1 MRKLLKAYKTE
12 IAPSKE
18 QIAQIHNT
26 IGACRYVYNLYI
38 NKNKELYESSS
49 KFLSGY
55 EFSKWLNNEHATQ
68 EEFKWIKEV
77 SSKAIKQSIMNGDT
91 AFKRFFKKTASFPKY
106 KKRSDY
112 GSFYLIGTI
121 HVKRHLIQLPTL
133 GKVRLKEKGYIPFT
147 NVKSATVS
155 READRYY
162 VSVLV
167 EEERLPKDYT
177 EQTEGIGI
185 DLGIKEFLFSSD
197 GESVANMARSNKIQK
212 LEKSLKRQQRKL
224 ARKTKGSENFKKQKL
239 IIQRLHRRIKNIKD
253 ELKRKTV
260 LSIVKKNPQ
269 YVTIENLNIKGMMKN
284 RKLSNAF
291 QQIGMGYFIEWLKVK
306 CVEYDIELRQVSR
319 WYPSSQICSCC
330 GCRKPMPLKERTYKC
345 GNCGLEIDRDLN
357 ASINLKQTKEYTVL
371 V

>member
-12 IAPSKE
+12 IEPSKE
-18 QIAQIHNT
+18 QIAKIHNT
-26 IGACRYVYNLYI
+26 IGTCRYVYNLYI
-38 NKNKELYESSS
+38 QKNKELYETSS
-49 KFLSGY
+49 KFISGY
-55 EFSKWLNNEHATQ
+55 DFSKWLNNEYATQ
-68 EEFKWIKEV
+68 EDFKWIKEV
-77 SSKAIKQSIMNGDT
+77 SSKAIKQSIMNGDM
-91 AFKRFFKKTASFPKY
+91 AFKRFLKKKSGFPNY

-133 GKVRLKEKGYIPFT
+133 GKVKLKEKGYIPFN

-167 EEERLPKDYT
+167 EEERLPKGYA
-177 EQTEGIGI
+177 EQSDGIGI
-185 DLGIKEFLFSSD
+185 DLGLKEFLFSSD
-197 GESVANMARSNKIQK
+197 GESVENMAKSNKIQK

-224 ARKTKGSENFKKQKL
+224 SRKIKGSENFKKQKL
-239 IIQRLHRRIKNIKD
+239 IIQRLHRKIKNIKN
-253 ELKRKTV
+253 EVKRKTV
-260 LSIVKKNPQ
+260 LSIIKKNPQ
-269 YVTIENLNIKGMMKN
+269 YITIENLNIKGMMKN
-284 RKLSNAF
+284 RKLSNSF
-291 QQIGMGYFIEWLKVK
+291 QQIGLGYFTDWLKVK
-306 CVEYDIELRQVSR
+306 CSEYDIELRRVSR

-330 GCRKPMPLKERTYKC
+330 GGRQPMPLSKREYKC

>member
-12 IAPSKE
+12 IAPNKE

-91 AFKRFFKKTASFPKY
+91 AFKRFFKKTSSFPKY

-112 GSFYLIGTI
+112 ESFYLIGTI

-197 GESVANMARSNKIQK
+197 GESVANMAKSNKIQK

-224 ARKTKGSENFKKQKL
+224 SRRVKGSENFKKQKL
-239 IIQRLHRRIKNIKD
+239 IIQRLHRRIKNIKN

-291 QQIGMGYFIEWLKVK
+291 QQIGMGYFTEWLKVK
-306 CVEYDIELRQVSR
+306 CIEYDIELRQVSR

-330 GCRKPMPLKERTYKC
+330 GYRKPMPLKERTYEC
-345 GNCGLEIDRDLN
+345 GNCGLTIDRDLN

>member
-12 IAPSKE
+12 INPNKE
-18 QIAQIHNT
+18 QIAKIHNT

-38 NKNKELYESSS
+38 QKNKELYETSS

-55 EFSKWLNNEHATQ
+55 VFSKWLNNDHSMQ
-68 EEFKWIKEV
+68 EDFKWIKEV

-91 AFKRFFKKTASFPKY
+91 AFKRFFKKTSSFPKY

-133 GKVRLKEKGYIPFT
+133 GKVKLKEKGYIPFN
-147 NVKSATVS
+147 NVKSATVI

-167 EEERLPKDYT
+167 EEEYLSKEYT
-177 EQTEGIGI
+177 EQSDGIGI
-185 DLGIKEFLFSSD
+185 DLGLKEFLFSSD
-197 GESVANMARSNKIQK
+197 GESVANMSKSNKIKK

-224 ARKTKGSENFKKQKL
+224 SRKVKGSENFKKQKL
-239 IIQRLHRRIKNIKD
+239 SIQRLHRRLKNIKN
-253 ELKRKTV
+253 EIKRKTV
-260 LSIVKKNPQ
+260 LSIIKKNPQ
-269 YVTIENLNIKGMMKN
+269 YITIENLNIKGMLKN

-291 QQIGMGYFIEWLKVK
+291 QQIGLGYFTDWLKVK
-306 CVEYDIELRQVSR
+306 CNEYGIELRQVSR

-330 GCRKPMPLKERTYKC
+330 GSRKSMPLSVRVYKC
-345 GNCGLEIDRDLN
+345 ENCGLKMDRDLN
-357 ASINLKQTKEYTVL
+357 ASINLREVKEYTVL

>member
-91 AFKRFFKKTASFPKY
+91 AFKRFFKKTSSFPKY

-112 GSFYLIGTI
+112 ESFYLIGTI

-147 NVKSATVS
+147 NVKSVN
-155 READRYY
+155 
-162 VSVLV
+162 
-167 EEERLPKDYT
+167 
-177 EQTEGIGI
+177 GI
-185 DLGIKEFLFSSD
+185 
-197 GESVANMARSNKIQK
+197 
-212 LEKSLKRQQRKL
+212 
-224 ARKTKGSENFKKQKL
+224 
-239 IIQRLHRRIKNIKD
+239 
-253 ELKRKTV
+253 
-260 LSIVKKNPQ
+260 
-269 YVTIENLNIKGMMKN
+269 
-284 RKLSNAF
+284 
-291 QQIGMGYFIEWLKVK
+291 
-306 CVEYDIELRQVSR
+306 
-319 WYPSSQICSCC
+319 
-330 GCRKPMPLKERTYKC
+330 
-345 GNCGLEIDRDLN
+345 
-357 ASINLKQTKEYTVL
+357 
-371 V
+371 

>member
-1 MRKLLKAYKTE
+1 MLRAYKTE
-12 IAPSKE
+12 IEPTKE
-18 QIAQIHNT
+18 QVAKIHST
-26 IGACRYVYNLYI
+26 IGTCRYVYNLYI
-38 NKNKELYESSS
+38 QKNKELYESSS

-55 EFSKWLNNEHATQ
+55 DFSKWLNNEYSKQ
-68 EEFKWIKEV
+68 EEHRWIKEV
-77 SSKAIKQSIMNGDT
+77 SSKAIKQSVMNGET
-91 AFKRFFKKTASFPKY
+91 AFRRFFKKESGFPKY
-106 KKRSDY
+106 KKRSNY
-112 GSFYLIGTI
+112 GGFYLIGMI

-133 GKVRLKEKGYIPFT
+133 GKVKIKEKGYIPFN

-167 EEERLPKDYT
+167 DEEYLPKDYA
-177 EQTEGIGI
+177 EQSDGIGI
-185 DLGIKEFLFSSD
+185 DLGLKEFLFSSD
-197 GESVANMARSNKIQK
+197 GESVANMSKSNKIQK

-224 ARKTKGSENFKKQKL
+224 SRKTKGSENFKKQKL
-239 IIQRLHRRIKNIKD
+239 IIQRLHRRIKNIKN
-253 ELKRKTV
+253 EIKRKTV

-269 YVTIENLNIKGMMKN
+269 YITIENLNIKGMMKN

-291 QQIGMGYFIEWLKVK
+291 QQIGLGYFTEWLKVK
-306 CVEYDIELRQVSR
+306 CNEYGIELRQVSR

-330 GCRKPMPLKERTYKC
+330 GGRQPMPLKERTYNCK
-345 GNCGLEIDRDLN
+345 NCGLEIDRDLN